1 MKCDVLTLENKKVG
15 SIDLA
20 DCVFGSE
27 VRKDII
33 SRMVNWQLAKRRSGN
48 HKTKNVSEIRG
59 TTAKPW
65 NQKGTGRARAGTVRS
80 TQFRGGATVFGPVV
94 RNHGHKLPRK
104 VRRMALRSAL
114 SSKQAEGKL
123 KILDD
128 VKLDKPKTKE
138 LAAKLS
144 VLGWSNVLI
153 VAGAE
158 VDGNLAL
165 AAANIAN
172 VDVLPQQGVNVYDI
186 IRREMLVLTKDAAA
200 HLQERLS

>member
-1 MKCDVLTLENKKVG
+1 MKCDVLTLDNKKAG

-20 DCVFGSE
+20 DGVFGSE

-65 NQKGTGRARAGTVRS
+65 NQKGTGRARAGTVRA
-80 TQFRGGATVFGPVV
+80 TQFRGGSTVFGPVV
-94 RNHGHKLPRK
+94 RDHGHKLPRK
-104 VRRMALRSAL
+104 VRQMAMRSAL
-114 SSKQAEGKL
+114 SDKQADGKL
-123 KILDD
+123 VILEDAT
-128 VKLDKPKTKE
+128 LAAPKTKD

-144 VLGWSNVLI
+144 ALGWSNVLI

-158 VDGNLAL
+158 IDSNLAR

-172 VDVLPQQGVNVYDI
+172 VDVLPQQGANVYDI
-186 IRREMLVLTKDAAA
+186 IRRDTLVLTRGAAE

>member
-20 DCVFGSE
+20 DGVFGSE

-94 RNHGHKLPRK
+94 RDHGHKLPRK

-123 KILDD
+123 KILD
-128 VKLDKPKTKE
+128 VAKLDKPKTKE

-186 IRREMLVLTKDAAA
+186 IRREILVLTKDAAA

>member
-20 DCVFGSE
+20 DGVFGSE

-80 TQFRGGATVFGPVV
+80 AQFRGGATVFGPVV
-94 RNHGHKLPRK
+94 RDHGHKLPRK

-123 KILDD
+123 KILD
-128 VKLDKPKTKE
+128 VAKLDKPKTKD

-186 IRREMLVLTKDAAA
+186 IRREILVLTKDAAA

>member
-1 MKCDVLTLENKKVG
+1 
-15 SIDLA
+15 
-20 DCVFGSE
+20 
-27 VRKDII
+27 
-33 SRMVNWQLAKRRSGN
+33 
-48 HKTKNVSEIRG
+48 
-59 TTAKPW
+59 
-65 NQKGTGRARAGTVRS
+65 
-80 TQFRGGATVFGPVV
+80 
-94 RNHGHKLPRK
+94 
-104 VRRMALRSAL
+104 MALRSAL

-123 KILDD
+123 KILD
-128 VKLDKPKTKE
+128 VAKLDKPKTKD

-186 IRREMLVLTKDAAA
+186 IRREILVLTKDAAA

>member
-1 MKCDVLTLENKKVG
+1 
-15 SIDLA
+15 
-20 DCVFGSE
+20 
-27 VRKDII
+27 
-33 SRMVNWQLAKRRSGN
+33 MVNWQLAKRRSGN

-94 RNHGHKLPRK
+94 RDHGHKLPRK

-123 KILDD
+123 KILD
-128 VKLDKPKTKE
+128 VAKLDKPKTKD

-186 IRREMLVLTKDAAA
+186 IRREVLVLTKDAAA

>member
-1 MKCDVLTLENKKVG
+1 MEPRD
-15 SIDLA
+15 
-20 DCVFGSE
+20 
-27 VRKDII
+27 
-33 SRMVNWQLAKRRSGN
+33 
-48 HKTKNVSEIRG
+48 
-59 TTAKPW
+59 
-65 NQKGTGRARAGTVRS
+65 GTGSSRHLTRDTVSWR
-80 TQFRGGATVFGPVV
+80 RDRIGPVV
-94 RNHGHKLPRK
+94 RDHKPRK
-104 VRRMALRSAL
+104 VRQMALRSAL
-114 SSKQAEGKL
+114 SSKQADGKL
-123 KILDD
+123 IILDD
-128 VKLDKPKTKE
+128 AKLDKPKTKD

-186 IRREMLVLTKDAAA
+186 IRREILVLTKDAAA

>member
-20 DCVFGSE
+20 DGVFGSE

-94 RNHGHKLPRK
+94 RDHGHKLPRK

-128 VKLDKPKTKE
+128 VKLDKPKTKD

-186 IRREMLVLTKDAAA
+186 IRREILVLTKDAAA